1 MIVVTFTSPTTGQAN
16 ANAFGLALWDALKTL
31 RAARAD
37 DRVPAFLVTQLTRAG
52 IGRWVDETTLT
63 LADKWGDAIKH
74 PTQNVWAI
82 PLRAWIVALLD
93 QTTTRGQNL
102 RAALISGP
110 TITTAGGPVTNYF
123 WRTDVATTTTRFDS
137 FATKL
142 ATAFAA
148 PNDWRQ
154 VTAPMVFV
162 G

>member
-1 MIVVTFTSPTTGQAN
+1 VDRCASRS
-16 ANAFGLALWDALKTL
+16 DDD
-31 RAARAD
+31 ARAEPP
-37 DRVPAFLVTQLTRAG
+37 RRADLG
-52 IGRWVDETTLT
+52 GR
-63 LADKWGDAIKH
+63 
-74 PTQNVWAI
+74 
-82 PLRAWIVALLD
+82 
-93 QTTTRGQNL
+93 
-102 RAALISGP
+102 